1 MSDPRG
7 TPPGD
12 RPSTSTPAGG
22 RPSVARASTSI
33 TTGLGEGTVRAMGRP
48 WVLGVYIALRNLKL
62 YPVENAVVQRA
73 LDELTALSGQ
83 LVDGDGE
90 CEFRLAGEFL
100 FLNATRMKLDLDN
113 YTSFSY
119 ILGRC
124 RDSGVGLVR
133 FTAKPTSKEWTI
145 LLAFLANPQG
155 RTASERFDLLQK
167 RCADNHVSVFE
178 ILPPMDS
185 ADEPEDSLEAK
196 ERAKRTYTESVTT
209 TKDVINSVRMGAS
222 PNVKKIKR
230 VVQGIVDQILA
241 EETSLIGLTTIRDY
255 DDYTF
260 THCVNVCI
268 FSVALGRRLGLTRLQ
283 LYDLGFAGL
292 FHDIGKSRVPIDI
305 IQKPESLT
313 DEEWRLVSA
322 HPWLGVLALFQLRE
336 HSEFPYRSMLVAYQ
350 HHMKR
355 DLTGYPRSLRMAEIT
370 FYSKIVAV
378 ADGFDAATTRRAYMN
393 EALDPAEVL
402 REMRDNVRRGMDPV
416 IVKAF
421 VALLGIYPVG
431 TFVVLDTFE
440 LGLVHGANPLPDM
453 VSRPIVRLV
462 SDALGNVQHP
472 GDLADLAER
481 DADGNFHRTIIKT
494 ADPERYGIRA
504 GDYFL

>member
-1 MSDPRG
+1 MSDDAG
-7 TPPGD
+7 TPPGG
-12 RPSTSTPAGG
+12 TG
-22 RPSVARASTSI
+22 RPSLARASTAAAAV
-33 TTGLGEGTVRAMGRP
+33 GLGEGTVRKIGRT
-48 WVLGVYIALRNLKL
+48 WVIGFYIALRNLKM
-62 YPVENAVVQRA
+62 YPVENAVVQKA
-73 LDELTALSGQ
+73 LEELANLSGQ
-83 LVDGDGE
+83 LIDGDGE

-124 RDSGVGLVR
+124 RESGVGIIR
-133 FTAKPTSKEWTI
+133 FHERPALRDWTI
-145 LLAFLANPQG
+145 LLSFLSSPQG
-155 RTASERFDLLQK
+155 RTPAERFELLGK
-167 RCADNHVSVFE
+167 RLAETNVLMFD
-178 ILPPMDS
+178 IAPPVES
-185 ADEPEDSLEAK
+185 ADEPADAGEAK
-196 ERAKRTYTESVTT
+196 ERAKRTYQQSVST
-209 TKDVINSVRMGAS
+209 TKEVINSVRMGQS
-222 PNVKKIKR
+222 PNIKKIKR
-230 VVQGIVDQILA
+230 VVQGIVDQILS
-241 EETSLIGLTTIRDY
+241 EETSLMGLTTIRDY

-268 FSVALGRRLGLTRLQ
+268 FAVELGRRLGLTRLQ

-305 IQKPESLT
+305 IQKPEMLT
-313 DEEWRLVSA
+313 DDEWRLVAA

-336 HSEFPYRSMLVAYQ
+336 QSEFPYRSMLVAYQ

-355 DLTGYPRSLRMAEIT
+355 DLTGYPRSLRMAEMT

-378 ADGFDAATTRRAYMN
+378 ADGFDAATTRRVYMS
-393 EALDPAEVL
+393 EALDPSEVM
-402 REMRDNVRRGMDPV
+402 REMRDNPRRGMDPV

-440 LGLVHGANPLPDM
+440 LAIVHGANPLPDM
-453 VSRPIVRLV
+453 VSRPLVRIV
-462 SDALGNVQHP
+462 SDALGNVEHP
-472 GDLADLAER
+472 GRIVDLAER
-481 DADGNFHRTIIKT
+481 DAAGTFARTIIKT
-494 ADPERYGIRA
+494 GDPEKYGIRV

>member
-1 MSDPRG
+1 MSGPAG
-7 TPPGD
+7 TPP
-12 RPSTSTPAGG
+12 GG
-22 RPSVARASTSI
+22 RPSVARTNLPN
-33 TTGLGEGTVRAMGRP
+33 TTGLGEGTVRAIGRS
-48 WVLGVYIALRNLKL
+48 WILGLYVALRNLKM
-62 YPVENAVVQRA
+62 YPVENAVVQKA
-73 LDELTALSGQ
+73 LDDLANLSGE
-83 LVDGDGE
+83 LIAGDGE
-90 CEFRLAGEFL
+90 CEFRLAGEFI
-100 FLNATRMKLDLDN
+100 FLNSTRMKLDLDN

-124 RDSGVGLVR
+124 RDAGVGVIR
-133 FTAKPTSKEWTI
+133 FSTKPTVRDWTI
-145 LLAFLANPQG
+145 LLSFLANPQG
-155 RTASERFDLLQK
+155 RGPADRFELLQK
-167 RCADNHVSVFE
+167 RLADTNVGTFE
-178 ILPPMDS
+178 VTPPVEA
-185 ADEPEDSLEAK
+185 ADDPQDAGEAK
-196 ERAKRTYTESVTT
+196 ERAKRTYQQSVTT
-209 TKDVINSVRMGAS
+209 TKEVINSVRMGAS
-222 PNVKKIKR
+222 PNIKKIKR
-230 VVQGIVDQILA
+230 VVQGIVDQILS

-305 IQKPESLT
+305 IQKPEMLNE
-313 DEEWRLVSA
+313 EEWRLVAA

-336 HSEFPYRSMLVAYQ
+336 QSEFPYRSMLVAYQ

-355 DLTGYPRSLRMAEIT
+355 DLTGYPRSLRMQEMT

-378 ADGFDAATTRRAYMN
+378 ADGFDAATTRRIYMS

-402 REMRDNVRRGMDPV
+402 REMRDNPRRGMDPV
-416 IVKAF
+416 VVKAF

-440 LGLVHGANPLPDM
+440 LAIVHAANPLQDM
-453 VSRPIVRLV
+453 VSRPLVRVV

-472 GDLADLAER
+472 GTIVDLAER
-481 DADGNFHRTIIKT
+481 DESGNFRRTIIKT
-494 ADPERYGIRA
+494 GDPDRYGIRV

>member
-1 MSDPRG
+1 MNEPTG
-7 TPPGD
+7 TPP
-12 RPSTSTPAGG
+12 AG
-22 RPSVARASTSI
+22 RPSVARTNLPN
-33 TTGLGEGTVRAMGRP
+33 TTGLGEGTVRAIGRN
-48 WVLGVYIALRNLKL
+48 WVLGLYVALRNLKM
-62 YPVENAVVQRA
+62 YPVENAVVQKA
-73 LDELTALSGQ
+73 LDDLANLSGE
-83 LVDGDGE
+83 LIAGDGE
-90 CEFRLAGEFL
+90 CEFRLAGEFI

-124 RDSGVGLVR
+124 RDAGVGVIR
-133 FTAKPTSKEWTI
+133 FNTKPTVRDWTI
-145 LLAFLANPQG
+145 LLSFLANPQG
-155 RTASERFDLLQK
+155 RGPVERFELLQK
-167 RCADNHVSVFE
+167 RLADTNVGTFE
-178 ILPPMDS
+178 VTPPVEA
-185 ADEPEDSLEAK
+185 ADDPQDAGEAK
-196 ERAKRTYTESVTT
+196 ERAKRTYQQSVTT
-209 TKDVINSVRMGAS
+209 TKEVINSVRMGAS
-222 PNVKKIKR
+222 PNIKKIKR
-230 VVQGIVDQILA
+230 VVQGIVDQILS

-305 IQKPESLT
+305 IQKPEMLNE
-313 DEEWRLVSA
+313 EEWRLVAA

-336 HSEFPYRSMLVAYQ
+336 QSEFPYRSMLVAYQ

-355 DLTGYPRSLRMAEIT
+355 DLTGYPRSLRMQEMT

-378 ADGFDAATTRRAYMN
+378 ADGFDAATTRRVYMS

-402 REMRDNVRRGMDPV
+402 REMRDNPRRGMDPV
-416 IVKAF
+416 VVKAF

-440 LGLVHGANPLPDM
+440 LAIVHAANPLQEM
-453 VSRPIVRLV
+453 VSRPLVRIV

-472 GDLADLAER
+472 GTVVDLAER
-481 DADGNFHRTIIKT
+481 DESGNFRRTIIKT
-494 ADPERYGIRA
+494 GDPERYGIRV

>member
-1 MSDPRG
+1 
-7 TPPGD
+7 
-12 RPSTSTPAGG
+12 
-22 RPSVARASTSI
+22 VARTNLPT
-33 TTGLGEGTVRAMGRP
+33 TTGLGVGTVRAIGRN
-48 WVLGVYIALRNLKL
+48 WVLGLYVALRNLKM
-62 YPVENAVVQRA
+62 YPVENAVVQKA
-73 LDELTALSGQ
+73 LDDLANLSGE
-83 LVDGDGE
+83 LIAGDGE
-90 CEFRLAGEFL
+90 CEFRLAGEFI

-124 RDSGVGLVR
+124 RDAGVGVIR
-133 FTAKPTSKEWTI
+133 FHVKPTVRDWTI

-155 RTASERFDLLQK
+155 RGPAERFELLQK
-167 RCADNHVSVFE
+167 RLADTGVGTFE
-178 ILPPMDS
+178 VTPPIEA
-185 ADEPEDSLEAK
+185 ADDPQDAGEAK
-196 ERAKRTYTESVTT
+196 ERAKRTYQQSVTT
-209 TKDVINSVRMGAS
+209 TKEVINSVRMGAS
-222 PNVKKIKR
+222 PNIKKIKR
-230 VVQGIVDQILA
+230 VVQGIVDQILS

-305 IQKPESLT
+305 IQKPEML
-313 DEEWRLVSA
+313 DEEEWRLVAA

-336 HSEFPYRSMLVAYQ
+336 QSEFPYRSMLVAYQ

-355 DLTGYPRSLRMAEIT
+355 DLTGYPRSLRMQEMT

-378 ADGFDAATTRRAYMN
+378 ADGFDAATTRRVYMT

-402 REMRDNVRRGMDPV
+402 REMRDNPRRGMDPV
-416 IVKAF
+416 VVKAF

-440 LGLVHGANPLPDM
+440 LAIVHAANPLQEM
-453 VSRPIVRLV
+453 VSRPLVRVV

-472 GDLADLAER
+472 GTIVDLAER
-481 DADGNFHRTIIKT
+481 DESGNFRRTIIKT
-494 ADPERYGIRA
+494 GDPERYGIRV
-504 GDYFL
+504 GDFFL